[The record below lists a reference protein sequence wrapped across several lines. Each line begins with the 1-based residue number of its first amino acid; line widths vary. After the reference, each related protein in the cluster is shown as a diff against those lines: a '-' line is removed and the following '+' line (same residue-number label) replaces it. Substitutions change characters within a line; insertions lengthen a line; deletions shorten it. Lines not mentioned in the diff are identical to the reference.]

1 METLDGDD
9 LRSIFTN
16 ISRIMAENRDYL
28 IQLDAATGDGDL
40 GLTMTKGFSK
50 VDETLRNGIESDVG
64 KLFVHAG
71 MIMTQT
77 VPSTMGTLIATGLI
91 RGGKV
96 LTGKTEINLAEF
108 TVMLRAFEDGVASRG
123 KSKPGERTLL
133 DSIHPAVLV
142 LEKAGAISLGEGLR
156 KALAAAE
163 TGVEETK
170 TMEPVHGRS
179 VYHKGSALGMPDQGA
194 LVGMLMI
201 KCFNDYV
208 A

>member
-1 METLDGDD
+1 
-9 LRSIFTN
+9 
-16 ISRIMAENRDYL
+16 MAENRDYL